1 MITIYLKQH
10 GKIIRNAEPEMLEDL
25 GYDDVLWIDLMSP
38 SVKEQKAVEE
48 YLEIDLLSR
57 QQVEEIESSSK
68 YAETEHSIV
77 ANSNFFVPRD
87 DGFAIEPVS
96 FVIAEGLLVTTREA
110 ESRTFNEMS
119 KRLQINSKAYP
130 TGYHLLISILEIRID
145 LDADLVEAEGRK
157 ISQLSNQMGDEMRS
171 NEQLIKYINS
181 AQENMMMIREGIF
194 DRQRVLSGVLR
205 SEHFPNDVYPRLQL
219 MMRDVSSLI
228 SHTDFS
234 FERLD
239 YLKDTV
245 MGLINIEQN
254 KTTKIFTVASV
265 FFMPA
270 TLIAS
275 MYGMNIVL
283 PWQTRSGAGG
293 LESFYITLSLMA
305 AASVITFV
313 MLFWKSIREFFRR
326 R

>member
-10 GKIIRNAEPEMLEDL
+10 GKIVRNAEPDQLEQF
-25 GYDDVLWIDLMSP
+25 GYDDILWIDLLSP
-38 SVKEQKAVEE
+38 SVKEQKAIED
-48 YLEIDLLSR
+48 YLDIDLLTR

-68 YAETEHSIV
+68 YAETEQSIV
-77 ANSNFFVPRD
+77 ANSIFFVPRD
-87 DGFAIEPVS
+87 EGFSLEPVS
-96 FVIAEGLLVTTREA
+96 FTLTEGLLVTVREA
-110 ESRTFNEMS
+110 ESRTFAEMG
-119 KRLQINSKAYP
+119 KRLQVSSKPYP
-130 TGYHLLISILEIRID
+130 TGFHLFVSILEIRID
-145 LDADLVEAEGRK
+145 LDADIVEAEARR
-157 ISQLSNQMGDEMRS
+157 ISQLSGQVGDEERS
-171 NEQLIKYINS
+171 NEKLITHIN
-181 AQENMMMIREGIF
+181 AIQESMMTIREGIF

-219 MMRDVSSLI
+219 MMRDVASLI

-234 FERLD
+234 FERLN

-275 MYGMNIVL
+275 IYGMNISL
-283 PWQTRSGAGG
+283 PWDELGG
-293 LESFYITLSLMA
+293 LASFGITVAFMV
-305 AASVITFV
+305 AASAAT
-313 MLFWKSIREFFRR
+313 LGFFRYKKWL
-326 R
+326 

>member
-10 GKIIRNAEPEMLEDL
+10 GKVIRNAELELLEEL
-25 GYDDVLWIDLMSP
+25 GYDDVLWIDLQTPTM
-38 SVKEQKAVEE
+38 KEKKAVED
-48 YLEIDLLSR
+48 YLDIDLLSR

-68 YAETEHSIV
+68 YAEAENSII
-77 ANSNFFVPRD
+77 ANSNFFTPHD
-87 DGFAIEPVS
+87 DGFVLEPVS
-96 FVIAEGLLVTTREA
+96 FIISEGLLVTTRDGD
-110 ESRTFNEMS
+110 SRTFNEMA
-119 KRLQINSKAYP
+119 KRLQVNPKAYT
-130 TGYHLLISILEIRID
+130 TGYHLFVSILEIRID
-145 LDADLVEAEGRK
+145 LDADIVEAEARR
-157 ISQLSNQMGDEMRS
+157 ISGLSTQMGDEVRS
-171 NEQLIKYINS
+171 NEQLIKHIN
-181 AQENMMMIREGIF
+181 AGQENMMTIREGIF
-194 DRQRVLSGVLR
+194 DRQRVLSGILR

-254 KTTKIFTVASV
+254 KITKIFTVASV

-275 MYGMNIVL
+275 VYGMNVAL
-283 PWQTRSGAGG
+283 PWQHLSADGTSGGLMSFWITIIAMVVASGATIG
-293 LESFYITLSLMA
+293 
-305 AASVITFV
+305 
-313 MLFWKSIREFFRR
+313 FFRYKKWL
-326 R
+326 